1 MVSRMGREGD
11 PYMVPFRC
19 LFIVC
24 IFREGIT
31 LERRSVSEYKHSLI
45 TMAQGPNRYGALL

>member
-1 MVSRMGREGD
+1 
-11 PYMVPFRC
+11 MVPFRC